1 VHLGKGKLAHADL
14 GALGP
19 FGLTP
24 A

>member
-19 FGLTP
+19 LGLTP